1 METQRN
7 VQRVIEEADEIFA
20 DYSRR
25 MESRP
30 IYEKALNMA
39 KGGGKLLEIEY
50 VQGKIDLVDEK
61 YEDAVKHF
69 DEVIMMDS
77 DHFKAWN
84 YKGIALGNLGRYEE
98 ALTCFD
104 KAIKIKPDYEIA
116 WNGKGIALGNL
127 GRYEEALTCYDKAI
141 KIKPDYEIAWYNKGV
156 ALDDLGRYE
165 EALTCYDKAIK
176 IKPDY
181 EIAWYNKGV
190 ALDDLGRYEEAL
202 TCYDKAIKIKPDYE
216 IAWNNK
222 GNALYSLGRYE
233 EALTCFDKA
242 IKIKPDDEYAWNNK
256 GNALYSLGRYEEALT
271 CYDKAIKIKP
281 DYEYA
286 WNGKGNALY
295 SLGRYEEA
303 LTCFDKA
310 IKIKPDYE
318 LPRANKNLTLI
329 RLGKFNE
336 AEKEREKIYSDKKE
350 EISKSKLPPEEKK
363 SEILEID
370 AWKEVLDELK
380 DKITDIL
387 DAKKDYE
394 KNLAA
399 SLNPRNNPL
408 SDNFFSVLRRW
419 NSYTPTL
426 HTATEENLGGGYF
439 LFWKGKGIV
448 IDPGFNFV
456 DNFLNNGFL
465 IYDIDAVII
474 THAHVDHCSDF
485 ESLLTLLFEYNENK
499 ANKKRI
505 DIFMNIGAMKKILG
519 WINLEE
525 SGLVERVYSLEEGNS
540 RDLKKYN
547 LRLTVTRA
555 LHDEVLS
562 KAYSTGLI
570 FELYGEDGYTRE
582 NPFRIGY
589 TSD

>member
-1 METQRN
+1 MN
-7 VQRVIEEADEIFA
+7 I
-20 DYSRR
+20 
-25 MESRP
+25 
-30 IYEKALNMA
+30 A
-39 KGGGKLLEIEY
+39 KKWGKSLEIEY
-50 VQGKIDLVDEK
+50 IQGKIDLVDEK
-61 YEDAVKHF
+61 YEDAAKHF
-69 DEVIMMDS
+69 DEAIKMNS
-77 DHFKAWN
+77 DYFKAWN
-84 YKGIALGNLGRYEE
+84 YKGFALGNL
-98 ALTCFD
+98 
-104 KAIKIKPDYEIA
+104 K
-116 WNGKGIALGNL
+116 
-127 GRYEEALTCYDKAI
+127 RYEEALTCYDKAI
-141 KIKPDYEIAWYNKGV
+141 EIKPDDEDAWNNKGV
-156 ALDDLGRYE
+156 ALGNLGRHE
-165 EALTCYDKAIK
+165 EAI
-176 IKPDY
+176 
-181 EIAWYNKGV
+181 
-190 ALDDLGRYEEAL
+190 
-202 TCYDKAIKIKPDYE
+202 
-216 IAWNNK
+216 
-222 GNALYSLGRYE
+222 
-233 EALTCFDKA
+233 TCFDKA
-242 IKIKPDDEYAWNNK
+242 IEIKPDDE
-256 GNALYSLGRYEEALT
+256 
-271 CYDKAIKIKP
+271 KA
-281 DYEYA
+281 
-286 WNGKGNALY
+286 
-295 SLGRYEEA
+295 RV
-303 LTCFDKA
+303 
-310 IKIKPDYE
+310 
-318 LPRANKNLTLI
+318 NKNLILI
-329 RLGKFNE
+329 HLGKFKE

-426 HTATEENLGGGYF
+426 HKATEENLGGGYF

-485 ESLLTLLFEYNENK
+485 ESLLTLLFEYNEK
-499 ANKKRI
+499 RANKKRI
-505 DIFMNIGAMKKILG
+505 DVFMNIGAMKKILG
-519 WINLEE
+519 WNNLEE
-525 SGLVERVYSLEEGNS
+525 SSLVERVYSLEEGNS

-547 LRLTVTRA
+547 LRLTVTKA

-589 TSD
+589 TSDTRHDEDVENQYKGVDIIVPHLGSIDENDFTFKEERRNKNHLMLKGTISTIYKSNAKLAIVSEFGEELGEHRMTIIGALNTIFRKNDMARCLTGDIGLNVLIPGIKVKCRYCEKYIDIHEILEGIDPTHKAKKRIIHYCRNCKNTYEFQVKDSEKAG